1 MKEIVVISGKGGT
14 GKTSV
19 TVSLAGL
26 SPEKTV
32 LADCD
37 VDASDLHLILKPE
50 SVLEEDFYSSDL
62 AVIDYNKCTDC
73 GKCFEICRFDAII
86 SRDKKYYIDDMNC
99 EGCGYCSQVC
109 PFEAI
114 SMVKQKDG
122 VLRASDTRLGKRLFH
137 AELGPGAENSGKLVA
152 KVKNTAKKY
161 ARENDLDYVLVD
173 GSPGIGCPVISSLS
187 GADLVI
193 LVTETTL
200 SGFHDLKRVVELV
213 KKFRIRMVCII
224 NKSDINKDVCEKIKN
239 YILSENIELI
249 SEIPYT
255 EDFPKAIS
263 SGLSPAEYS
272 SELRK
277 EFESVWNK
285 IIKDTGDKE

>member
-19 TVSLAGL
+19 TVSLAFV
-26 SPEKTV
+26 SSEKTV

-37 VDASDLHLILKPE
+37 VDASDLPLILKPE
-50 SVLEEDFYSSDL
+50 TVSQEDFYSSEL
-62 AVIDYNKCTDC
+62 AVIDYGKCTDC
-73 GKCFEICRFDAII
+73 GKCFGICKFNAIEKK
-86 SRDKKYYIDDMNC
+86 DGKYYINSLNC
-99 EGCGYCSQVC
+99 EGCCYCSHVC
-109 PFEAI
+109 PSEAI

-122 VLRASDTRLGKRLFH
+122 VLRVSDTRLGKRLFH

-161 ARENDLDYVLVD
+161 ARENGSDYVLVD

-213 KKFRIRMVCII
+213 KKFRIRMGCVI
-224 NKSDINKDVCEKIKN
+224 NKADINSEVCADIKEF
-239 YILSENIELI
+239 IGSEGIELM
-249 SEIPYT
+249 SEINYT
-255 EDFPKAIS
+255 EDFPGAIS

-272 SELRK
+272 PELKR

-285 IIKDTGDKE
+285 TMKLTGDK